1 MARLKLDIDTRC
13 LKNGAAQIRLRINHK
28 GTSAY
33 YGTGVY
39 IEPRYFIGS
48 SLYDPVS
55 RKAPTA
61 AVVRERVG
69 QMVGRVDE
77 FLNDTDRSVL
87 DRMTATDIREA
98 ALGVKR
104 RIGTDCMLGA
114 GRLSGTECVHG
125 AGRFNGFDS
134 VHGADLASVARFV
147 GSDVQ
152 ITNGAKRNAQTGC
165 LACRLVKNG
174 SIESGCPQ
182 AVGISGLRS
191 QTGSVTGGR
200 SQAGSIAG
208 RRVQTDFVAFFEE
221 YGESRRTGKTQ
232 DSYAYAAKV
241 LREYCEARR
250 MWSLTFIDIDYSR
263 LVDFARWLESTGRSH
278 ATRHM
283 LESYVRA
290 AYRDAQKRRLVS
302 RELDPYYDYSIKPV
316 PLKDIETLS
325 AKEMHALMV
334 CEPKLGGQRMGRDIA
349 LMSFYLCGAN
359 LIDLYEMQEGNECV
373 FVRHKIEHRYQR
385 DLHIR
390 IEPELAALVERY
402 KGDGMLLSFKAKYK
416 NYESFRHK
424 IAHRLRELS
433 GELGFS
439 VTMPKIRR
447 TWATIAGGLECP
459 EIVINKSLGH
469 LDTTVNRRFYDD
481 YDWSLTAKWNR
492 KIIDYIKQQ

>member
-1 MARLKLDIDTRC
+1 MDIDTRC

-39 IEPRYFIGS
+39 VEPKYFVGS

-55 RKAPTA
+55 RKAPSAT
-61 AVVRERVG
+61 VVRERVG

-104 RIGTDCMLGA
+104 RSA
-114 GRLSGTECVHG
+114 E
-125 AGRFNGFDS
+125 F
-134 VHGADLASVARFV
+134 ASVARFV
-147 GSDVQ
+147 GSEVQ
-152 ITNGAKRNAQTGC
+152 TTNGAKRNAQTG
-165 LACRLVKNG
+165 G
-174 SIESGCPQ
+174 
-182 AVGISGLRS
+182 
-191 QTGSVTGGR
+191 
-200 SQAGSIAG
+200 IAG
-208 RRVQTDFVAFFEE
+208 RMVQADFVAFFED
-221 YGESRRTGKTQ
+221 YGESRRTVKTQ

-250 MWSLTFIDIDYSR
+250 IGSLMFIDIDYSR

-316 PLKDIETLS
+316 PLKDIETLT

-359 LIDLYEMQEGNECV
+359 LIDLYEMQDGAECV

-385 DLHIR
+385 ELHIR

-402 KGDGMLLSFKAKYK
+402 KGDGMLLSFKEKYK

-433 GELGFS
+433 SELGFS

-469 LDTTVNRRFYDD
+469 LDSTVNRRFYDD
-481 YDWSLTAKWNR
+481 YDWNLTAKWNR
-492 KIIDYIKQQ
+492 MVIDYVLNA

>member
-1 MARLKLDIDTRC
+1 MARLKLDIDTRS

-39 IEPRYFIGS
+39 VEPRYFIGS

-69 QMVGRVDE
+69 QMVGRVDA

-87 DRMTATDIREA
+87 DSMTATDIREA

-104 RIGTDCMLGA
+104 RSGTDEVYGV
-114 GRLSGTECVHG
+114 GRLSGTDGVK
-125 AGRFNGFDS
+125 
-134 VHGADLASVARFV
+134 GADLASVARF
-147 GSDVQ
+147 GGLEVQ
-152 ITNGAKRNAQTGC
+152 TTNGAKRNAQTG
-165 LACRLVKNG
+165 G
-174 SIESGCPQ
+174 IEGRIAQ
-182 AVGISGLRS
+182 MGGIAGGRA
-191 QTGSVTGGR
+191 QTGGIT
-200 SQAGSIAG
+200 G
-208 RRVQTDFVAFFEE
+208 RRVQADFVAFFEE
-221 YGESRRTGKTQ
+221 YGESRRTVKTQ

-250 MWSLTFIDIDYSR
+250 MVSLTFMDIDYSR

-359 LIDLYEMQEGNECV
+359 LIDLYEMQDGNECI

-385 DLHIR
+385 ELHIR
-390 IEPELAALVERY
+390 IEPELSALVERY

-433 GELGFS
+433 VELGFS

-447 TWATIAGGLECP
+447 TWATIAGELECP
-459 EIVINKSLGH
+459 DSVINKSMGH
-469 LDTTVNRRFYDD
+469 VDATVNDRSYKD
-481 YDWSLTAKWNR
+481 YKWSQTAKWNR

>member
-13 LKNGAAQIRLRINHK
+13 IRNGAAQIRLRINHK

-33 YGTGVY
+33 VGTGVY
-39 IEPRYFIGS
+39 VEPRYFIGS

-77 FLNDTDRSVL
+77 FLNNTDRSVL
-87 DRMTATDIREA
+87 DSMTATDIRDA

-104 RIGTDCMLGA
+104 RSGTD
-114 GRLSGTECVHG
+114 CVHG
-125 AGRFNGFDS
+125 AGQFSGTDG
-134 VHGADLASVARFV
+134 VHGVYLAAVAHFG

-152 ITNGAKRNAQTGC
+152 ITNGAKRNAQTGGI
-165 LACRLVKNG
+165 AG
-174 SIESGCPQ
+174 SMSKTGSVSGGWSKTGSV
-182 AVGISGLRS
+182 AGGWS
-191 QTGSVTGGR
+191 QTGG
-200 SQAGSIAG
+200 IAG
-208 RRVQTDFVAFFEE
+208 RRGQTDFVAFFEQ
-221 YGESRRTGKTQ
+221 YGESRRTVKTQ

-250 MWSLTFIDIDYSR
+250 MVSLTFMDIDYSR

-316 PLKDIETLS
+316 PLKDIETLT
-325 AKEMHALMV
+325 ANEMHALMV
-334 CEPKLGGQRMGRDIA
+334 CEPRLGGQRMGRDIA

-385 DLHIR
+385 ELHIR

-433 GELGFS
+433 VELGFS

>member
-1 MARLKLDIDTRC
+1 MARLRLDIDTRS

-39 IEPRYFIGS
+39 VEPQYFVGS

-61 AVVRERVG
+61 AVIRERVG
-69 QMVGRVDE
+69 QMVGRVDD
-77 FLNDTDRSVL
+77 FIAQTDRSVL

-104 RIGTDCMLGA
+104 RGTDGA
-114 GRLSGTECVHG
+114 QG
-125 AGRFNGFDS
+125 AA
-134 VHGADLASVARFV
+134 VASVARSI
-147 GSDVQ
+147 GSEVQ
-152 ITNGAKRNAQTGC
+152 TTNGAKRNAQ
-165 LACRLVKNG
+165 K
-174 SIESGCPQ
+174 
-182 AVGISGLRS
+182 
-191 QTGSVTGGR
+191 
-200 SQAGSIAG
+200 GSIAG
-208 RRVQTDFVAFFEE
+208 SRSQTDFVTFFEQ
-221 YGESRRTGKTQ
+221 YGESRRTVKTQ
-232 DSYAYAAKV
+232 DSYAYAARV
-241 LREYCEARR
+241 LREYCGARR
-250 MWSLTFIDIDYSR
+250 LGSLTFVDIEYAR
-263 LVDFARWLESTGRSH
+263 LVDFARWLDSTDRSP

-290 AYRDAQKRRLVS
+290 AYKDAQKRRLVS
-302 RELDPYYDYSIKPV
+302 RDLDPYYDYSIKPV
-316 PLKDIETLS
+316 PLKDIETLT

-334 CEPKLGGQRMGRDIA
+334 CDPKLGGQRMGRDIA

-359 LIDLYEMQEGNECV
+359 LIDLYEMQDGKECV

-385 DLHIR
+385 ELHIR

-402 KGDGMLLSFKAKYK
+402 KGDGMLLAFKAKYP

-433 GELGFS
+433 GELGFA

-447 TWATIAGGLECP
+447 TWATIAGELECP
-459 EIVINKSLGH
+459 DSVINKSMGH
-469 LDTTVNRRFYDD
+469 VDATVNDRSYKD
-481 YDWSLTAKWNR
+481 YKWSQTANWNR
-492 KIIDYIKQQ
+492 KVIDYVLKA

>member
-33 YGTGVY
+33 FGTGVY
-39 IEPRYFIGS
+39 VEPRYFIGS

-61 AVVRERVG
+61 AIVRERVG

-87 DRMTATDIREA
+87 DSMTATDIREA

-104 RIGTDCMLGA
+104 RSGSDIVQCA
-114 GRLSGTECVHG
+114 GRLSGTDGVLVAE
-125 AGRFNGFDS
+125 
-134 VHGADLASVARFV
+134 LASVARF
-147 GSDVQ
+147 GCSEIQTTD
-152 ITNGAKRNAQTGC
+152 GAKRNAQTG
-165 LACRLVKNG
+165 G
-174 SIESGCPQ
+174 
-182 AVGISGLRS
+182 
-191 QTGSVTGGR
+191 
-200 SQAGSIAG
+200 IAG
-208 RRVQTDFVAFFEE
+208 RLVQTDFLAFFEE
-221 YGESRRTGKTQ
+221 YGESRRTVKTQ

-250 MWSLTFIDIDYSR
+250 MVSLTFMDIDYSR

-290 AYRDAQKRRLVS
+290 AYRDAQKRRMVS

-334 CEPKLGGQRMGRDIA
+334 CDPKLGGQRMGRDIA

-359 LIDLYEMQEGNECV
+359 LIDLYEMQDGKECV

-385 DLHIR
+385 ELHIR

-433 GELGFS
+433 VELGFS

>member
-33 YGTGVY
+33 VGTGVY
-39 IEPRYFIGS
+39 VEPRYFIGS

-104 RIGTDCMLGA
+104 RSWTDGVL
-114 GRLSGTECVHG
+114 
-125 AGRFNGFDS
+125 D
-134 VHGADLASVARFV
+134 ADVAAVARF
-147 GSDVQ
+147 GCSDVQ
-152 ITNGAKRNAQTGC
+152 TTNGAKRNAQTGGI
-165 LACRLVKNG
+165 AG
-174 SIESGCPQ
+174 SMAQMC
-182 AVGISGLRS
+182 GIAGGRE
-191 QTGSVTGGR
+191 QTGNVAGGQ
-200 SQAGSIAG
+200 SNAGRIAG
-208 RRVQTDFVAFFEE
+208 RRVQDDFVAFFEQ
-221 YGESRRTGKTQ
+221 YGESRRTVKTQ

-241 LREYCEARR
+241 LLEYCEARR
-250 MWSLTFIDIDYSR
+250 LGSLTFMDIDYSR

-359 LIDLYEMQEGNECV
+359 LIDLYEMQDGKECV

-385 DLHIR
+385 ELHIR

-447 TWATIAGGLECP
+447 TWATIAGGLECQ

>member
-39 IEPRYFIGS
+39 VEPRYFIGS

-69 QMVGRVDE
+69 QMVGMVDE

-104 RIGTDCMLGA
+104 RSGTDGVHGA
-114 GRLSGTECVHG
+114 GRLSWTEGVQC
-125 AGRFNGFDS
+125 AGRLSEMDGMLCT
-134 VHGADLASVARFV
+134 DLAAVARSV
-147 GSDVQ
+147 GSELQ
-152 ITNGAKRNAQTGC
+152 TTNGAKRNAQTGD
-165 LACRLVKNG
+165 
-174 SIESGCPQ
+174 I
-182 AVGISGLRS
+182 
-191 QTGSVTGGR
+191 
-200 SQAGSIAG
+200 AGSRG
-208 RRVQTDFVAFFEE
+208 KTDFVAFFED
-221 YGESRRTGKTQ
+221 YGESRRTIKTQ

-250 MWSLTFIDIDYSR
+250 MVSLTFMDIDYSR

-359 LIDLYEMQEGNECV
+359 LIDLYEMQDGQECV

-385 DLHIR
+385 ELHIR

-447 TWATIAGGLECP
+447 TWATIAGELECP
-459 EIVINKSLGH
+459 DSVINKSMGH
-469 LDTTVNRRFYDD
+469 VDATVNDRSYKD
-481 YDWSLTAKWNR
+481 YKWSQTADWNR

>member
-1 MARLKLDIDTRC
+1 MDIDTRC

-33 YGTGVY
+33 VGTGVY
-39 IEPRYFIGS
+39 VEPRYFIGS

-61 AVVRERVG
+61 SVVRERVG
-69 QMVGRVDE
+69 QMVGMVDE

-104 RIGTDCMLGA
+104 R
-114 GRLSGTECVHG
+114 SGSDVVHG
-125 AGRFNGFDS
+125 AGRLNVMDG
-134 VHGADLASVARFV
+134 VHGAELAAVARFC
-147 GSDVQ
+147 SSEVQ
-152 ITNGAKRNAQTGC
+152 TTNGAKRNAQTG
-165 LACRLVKNG
+165 G
-174 SIESGCPQ
+174 ME
-182 AVGISGLRS
+182 
-191 QTGSVTGGR
+191 
-200 SQAGSIAG
+200 G
-208 RRVQTDFVAFFEE
+208 RRVQADFVAFFED
-221 YGESRRTGKTQ
+221 YGESRRTVKTQ

-250 MWSLTFIDIDYSR
+250 MGSLTFMDIDYSR

-359 LIDLYEMQEGNECV
+359 LIALYEMQDGAECV

-385 DLHIR
+385 ELHIR

-416 NYESFRHK
+416 NYDSFRHK

-433 GELGFS
+433 SELGFS

-469 LDTTVNRRFYDD
+469 LDSTVNRRFYDD
-481 YDWSLTAKWNR
+481 YDWSLTSKWNR
-492 KIIDYIKQQ
+492 MVIDYVLNA

>member
-1 MARLKLDIDTRC
+1 MDIDTRC

-39 IEPRYFIGS
+39 VEPRYFIGS

-61 AVVRERVG
+61 AIVRERVG
-69 QMVGRVDE
+69 QMVGRLDE
-77 FLNDTDRSVL
+77 FINETDRSVL

-104 RIGTDCMLGA
+104 RSGSDGVIG
-114 GRLSGTECVHG
+114 SE
-125 AGRFNGFDS
+125 
-134 VHGADLASVARFV
+134 LAAVARFG
-147 GSDVQ
+147 GSEVQ
-152 ITNGAKRNAQTGC
+152 TTNGAKRNAQTG
-165 LACRLVKNG
+165 
-174 SIESGCPQ
+174 SIAVGRAQ
-182 AVGISGLRS
+182 AGGISGR
-191 QTGSVTGGR
+191 R
-200 SQAGSIAG
+200 MQA
-208 RRVQTDFVAFFEE
+208 DFVAFFEQ
-221 YGESRRTGKTQ
+221 YGESRRTVKTQ

-241 LREYCEARR
+241 LREYCETR
-250 MWSLTFIDIDYSR
+250 MLGSLTFVDIDYSR

-334 CEPKLGGQRMGRDIA
+334 YEPKLGGQRMGRDIA

-359 LIDLYEMQEGNECV
+359 LIDLYEMQDGKECV

-385 DLHIR
+385 ELHIR
-390 IEPELAALVERY
+390 IEPEFAALVERY

-433 GELGFS
+433 SELGFS

-469 LDTTVNRRFYDD
+469 LDSTVNRRFYDD

>member
-33 YGTGVY
+33 VGTGVY
-39 IEPRYFIGS
+39 VEPRYFVGS

-104 RIGTDCMLGA
+104 RSGTDGVHGA
-114 GRLSGTECVHG
+114 GRLSGTDGVI
-125 AGRFNGFDS
+125 D
-134 VHGADLASVARFV
+134 ADLASVARFC
-147 GSDVQ
+147 GSEVQ
-152 ITNGAKRNAQTGC
+152 ITNGAKRNAQTGS
-165 LACRLVKNG
+165 LAGRL
-174 SIESGCPQ
+174 
-182 AVGISGLRS
+182 A
-191 QTGSVTGGR
+191 QTGSL
-200 SQAGSIAG
+200 AG
-208 RRVQTDFVAFFEE
+208 RRANTGSFAGRLAETDFVSFFED
-221 YGESRRTGKTQ
+221 YGESRRTVKTQ

-241 LREYCEARR
+241 LREYCDARR
-250 MWSLTFIDIDYSR
+250 MVSLTFMDIDYSR

-316 PLKDIETLS
+316 PLKDIETLT

-334 CEPKLGGQRMGRDIA
+334 CEPKLGGHRMGRDIA
-349 LMSFYLCGAN
+349 MMSFYLCGAN

-385 DLHIR
+385 ELHIR

-447 TWATIAGGLECP
+447 TWATIAGCLECP

-469 LDTTVNRRFYDD
+469 LDSTVNRRFYDD

>member
-33 YGTGVY
+33 YGTCVY
-39 IEPRYFIGS
+39 VEPRYFIGS

-55 RKAPTA
+55 RKAPNA

-104 RIGTDCMLGA
+104 RSGTDGVKGA
-114 GRLSGTECVHG
+114 E
-125 AGRFNGFDS
+125 
-134 VHGADLASVARFV
+134 LAYVARFG
-147 GSDVQ
+147 GSEVQ
-152 ITNGAKRNAQTGC
+152 TTNGAKRNAQTG
-165 LACRLVKNG
+165 G
-174 SIESGCPQ
+174 
-182 AVGISGLRS
+182 
-191 QTGSVTGGR
+191 
-200 SQAGSIAG
+200 IAG
-208 RRVQTDFVAFFEE
+208 KRLHTDFVAFFEE
-221 YGESRRTGKTQ
+221 YGESRRTVKTQ

-250 MWSLTFIDIDYSR
+250 LWSLTFMDIDYSR

-316 PLKDIETLS
+316 PLKDIETLT

-359 LIDLYEMQEGNECV
+359 LIDLYEMQDGKECV

-385 DLHIR
+385 ELHIR

-424 IAHRLRELS
+424 IAHRMRELS
-433 GELGFS
+433 SELGFS

>member
-1 MARLKLDIDTRC
+1 MARLRLDIDTRS

-39 IEPRYFIGS
+39 VEPQYFVGS

-61 AVVRERVG
+61 AVIRERVG

-77 FLNDTDRSVL
+77 FLNETDRSVL

-104 RIGTDCMLGA
+104 RSGTDGVQGV
-114 GRLSGTECVHG
+114 GRLSGTDG
-125 AGRFNGFDS
+125 AQG
-134 VHGADLASVARFV
+134 ASVASV
-147 GSDVQ
+147 ASSIGSEVQ
-152 ITNGAKRNAQTGC
+152 TTIRAKRNAQTG
-165 LACRLVKNG
+165 
-174 SIESGCPQ
+174 
-182 AVGISGLRS
+182 
-191 QTGSVTGGR
+191 
-200 SQAGSIAG
+200 SIAG
-208 RRVQTDFVAFFEE
+208 RRSQTDFVTFFEQ
-221 YGESRRTGKTQ
+221 YGESRRTVKTQ
-232 DSYAYAAKV
+232 DSYAYAARV
-241 LREYCEARR
+241 LREYCGARR
-250 MWSLTFIDIDYSR
+250 LGSLTFVDIDYAR
-263 LVDFARWLESTGRSH
+263 LVDFARWLDSTDRSP

-290 AYRDAQKRRLVS
+290 AYKDAQKRRLVS
-302 RELDPYYDYSIKPV
+302 RDLDPYYDYSIKPV
-316 PLKDIETLS
+316 PLKDIETLT
-325 AKEMHALMV
+325 AKEMHALML

-349 LMSFYLCGAN
+349 MMSFYLCGAN
-359 LIDLYEMQEGNECV
+359 LIDLYEMQDGKECV

-385 DLHIR
+385 ELHIR

-402 KGDGMLLSFKAKYK
+402 KGDGMMLAFKAKYP

-447 TWATIAGGLECP
+447 TWATIAGELECP
-459 EIVINKSLGH
+459 DSVINKSMGH
-469 LDTTVNRRFYDD
+469 VDATVNDRSYKD
-481 YDWSLTAKWNR
+481 YKWSQTANWNR
-492 KIIDYIKQQ
+492 KIIDYIKRQ

>member
-39 IEPRYFIGS
+39 VEPRYFIGS

-104 RIGTDCMLGA
+104 RSGTDGVL
-114 GRLSGTECVHG
+114 V
-125 AGRFNGFDS
+125 AGRFSGVDG
-134 VHGADLASVARFV
+134 VLGAKLAAVARFG
-147 GSDVQ
+147 GSEVQ
-152 ITNGAKRNAQTGC
+152 ITNGAKRNAQTGS
-165 LACRLVKNG
+165 L
-174 SIESGCPQ
+174 
-182 AVGISGLRS
+182 
-191 QTGSVTGGR
+191 
-200 SQAGSIAG
+200 AG
-208 RRVQTDFVAFFEE
+208 RRVQTGSMEGRRVQADFVAFFKQ
-221 YGESRRTGKTQ
+221 YGESRRTVKTQ

-250 MWSLTFIDIDYSR
+250 LGSLTFMDIDYSR

-316 PLKDIETLS
+316 PLKDIETLT
-325 AKEMHALMV
+325 AKEMHSLMV

-359 LIDLYEMQEGNECV
+359 LIDLYEMKDGNECV

-385 DLHIR
+385 ELHIR

-433 GELGFS
+433 VELGFS

-447 TWATIAGGLECP
+447 TWATIAGCLECP

-469 LDTTVNRRFYDD
+469 LDSTVNRRFYDD

>member
-13 LKNGAAQIRLRINHK
+13 LKNGAAQIRLRINHTVK
-28 GTSAY
+28 SAY

-39 IEPRYFIGS
+39 VQPRYFIGS

-87 DRMTATDIREA
+87 DSMTATDIREA
-98 ALGVKR
+98 SLGVKR
-104 RIGTDCMLGA
+104 RSASDGVQCA
-114 GRLSGTECVHG
+114 E
-125 AGRFNGFDS
+125 
-134 VHGADLASVARFV
+134 LASVARF
-147 GSDVQ
+147 GGHEVQ
-152 ITNGAKRNAQTGC
+152 TTNGAKRNAQT
-165 LACRLVKNG
+165 
-174 SIESGCPQ
+174 
-182 AVGISGLRS
+182 
-191 QTGSVTGGR
+191 
-200 SQAGSIAG
+200 AGIAG
-208 RRVQTDFVAFFEE
+208 RLVQTDFVAFFEE
-221 YGESRRTGKTQ
+221 YGENRRTGKTQ

-241 LREYCEARR
+241 LREYCDARR
-250 MWSLTFIDIDYSR
+250 MVSLTFMDIDYSR

-278 ATRHM
+278 VTRHM

-316 PLKDIETLS
+316 PLKDIETLT

-334 CEPKLGGQRMGRDIA
+334 CEPKLGGHRMGRDIA

-359 LIDLYEMQEGNECV
+359 LIDLYEMQDGKECV

-385 DLHIR
+385 ELHIR
-390 IEPELAALVERY
+390 IEPELAALVELY
-402 KGDGMLLSFKAKYK
+402 KGDGMLLSFKEKYK

-433 GELGFS
+433 VELGFS

-469 LDTTVNRRFYDD
+469 LDSTVNRRFYDD

>member
-33 YGTGVY
+33 FGTGVY
-39 IEPRYFIGS
+39 VEPRYFIGS

-61 AVVRERVG
+61 AIVRERVG
-69 QMVGRVDE
+69 KMVGRVDE

-87 DRMTATDIREA
+87 DSMTATDIREA

-104 RIGTDCMLGA
+104 RSGSDIVQCA
-114 GRLSGTECVHG
+114 GRLSGTDGVLVAE
-125 AGRFNGFDS
+125 
-134 VHGADLASVARFV
+134 LASVARF
-147 GSDVQ
+147 GCSEIQTTD
-152 ITNGAKRNAQTGC
+152 GAKRNAQTGC
-165 LACRLVKNG
+165 
-174 SIESGCPQ
+174 I
-182 AVGISGLRS
+182 
-191 QTGSVTGGR
+191 
-200 SQAGSIAG
+200 AGSRAK
-208 RRVQTDFVAFFEE
+208 TDFVAFFEE
-221 YGESRRTGKTQ
+221 YGESRRTVKTQ

-241 LREYCEARR
+241 LREYCEARS
-250 MWSLTFIDIDYSR
+250 MGSLTFMDIDYSR
-263 LVDFARWLESTGRSH
+263 LVDFARWLERTGRSH

-290 AYRDAQKRRLVS
+290 AYRDAQKRHLVS

-349 LMSFYLCGAN
+349 LISFYLCGAN
-359 LIDLYEMQEGNECV
+359 LIDLYEMQYGEECV

-385 DLHIR
+385 ELHIR
-390 IEPELAALVERY
+390 IEPEFAALVERY

-433 GELGFS
+433 VELGFS

>member
-1 MARLKLDIDTRC
+1 MKLDIDTRC

-33 YGTGVY
+33 VGTGVY
-39 IEPRYFIGS
+39 VEPRYFIGS

-55 RKAPTA
+55 RKAPNA
-61 AVVRERVG
+61 AIVRERVG

-104 RIGTDCMLGA
+104 RSGTDCLHGA
-114 GRLSGTECVHG
+114 GRLSG
-125 AGRFNGFDS
+125 
-134 VHGADLASVARFV
+134 ADGVMGSELAVVARF
-147 GSDVQ
+147 GCSDVQ
-152 ITNGAKRNAQTGC
+152 IINGAKRNAQTG
-165 LACRLVKNG
+165 
-174 SIESGCPQ
+174 
-182 AVGISGLRS
+182 GI
-191 QTGSVTGGR
+191 
-200 SQAGSIAG
+200 AGSRAK
-208 RRVQTDFVAFFEE
+208 TDFVAFFEE
-221 YGESRRTGKTQ
+221 YGESRRTVKTQ
-232 DSYAYAAKV
+232 DSYAYAVKV
-241 LREYCEARR
+241 LREYCEAR
-250 MWSLTFIDIDYSR
+250 MLGSLTFMDIDYSR
-263 LVDFARWLESTGRSH
+263 LVDFARWLESTWRSH

-334 CEPKLGGQRMGRDIA
+334 CEPKLGGHRMGRDIA

-359 LIDLYEMQEGNECV
+359 LIDLYEMQDGKECV

-385 DLHIR
+385 ELHIR

-416 NYESFRHK
+416 NYDSFRHK

-433 GELGFS
+433 VELGFS

>member
-1 MARLKLDIDTRC
+1 MTRLKLDIDTRC

-33 YGTGVY
+33 VGTGVY
-39 IEPRYFIGS
+39 VEPRYFIGS

-55 RKAPTA
+55 RKAPNA
-61 AVVRERVG
+61 GIVRERVG

-77 FLNDTDRSVL
+77 FLNDTERSVL

-104 RIGTDCMLGA
+104 RSGMDGMLGTD
-114 GRLSGTECVHG
+114 
-125 AGRFNGFDS
+125 
-134 VHGADLASVARFV
+134 LAAVARSV
-147 GSDVQ
+147 GSEVQ
-152 ITNGAKRNAQTGC
+152 TTNVAKRNAQTGGI
-165 LACRLVKNG
+165 ACRRAQV
-174 SIESGCPQ
+174 
-182 AVGISGLRS
+182 
-191 QTGSVTGGR
+191 
-200 SQAGSIAG
+200 
-208 RRVQTDFVAFFEE
+208 DFVSFFED
-221 YGESRRTGKTQ
+221 YGESRRTVKTQ

-250 MWSLTFIDIDYSR
+250 MVSLTFMDIDYSR

-316 PLKDIETLS
+316 PLKDIETLT

-359 LIDLYEMQEGNECV
+359 LIDLYEMQDGKECV

-385 DLHIR
+385 ELHIR

-433 GELGFS
+433 VELGFS

-447 TWATIAGGLECP
+447 TWATIAGELECP
-459 EIVINKSLGH
+459 DSIINKSMGH
-469 LDTTVNRRFYDD
+469 VDSTVNDRSYKD
-481 YDWSLTAKWNR
+481 YKWSHTAEWNR

>member
-1 MARLKLDIDTRC
+1 MDIDTRC

-39 IEPRYFIGS
+39 VEPKYFVGS

-61 AVVRERVG
+61 AVVRDRVG

-77 FLNDTDRSVL
+77 FLSETDRSVL

-98 ALGVKR
+98 ALGVKSR
-104 RIGTDCMLGA
+104 SGTDGVHGA
-114 GRLSGTECVHG
+114 GRLSVDDGVLG
-125 AGRFNGFDS
+125 AE
-134 VHGADLASVARFV
+134 LAAVARF
-147 GSDVQ
+147 GFSEIQ
-152 ITNGAKRNAQTGC
+152 ITNGAKRNAQTG
-165 LACRLVKNG
+165 
-174 SIESGCPQ
+174 
-182 AVGISGLRS
+182 GIAGRIA
-191 QTGSVTGGR
+191 QTGSFAGGWSKTGG
-200 SQAGSIAG
+200 IAG

-221 YGESRRTGKTQ
+221 YGESKRTVKTQ

-250 MWSLTFIDIDYSR
+250 MGSLTFMDIDYSR

-316 PLKDIETLS
+316 PLKDIETMT

-359 LIDLYEMQEGNECV
+359 LIDLYEMQDGKECV

-385 DLHIR
+385 ELHIR

-402 KGDGMLLSFKAKYK
+402 KGDGMLLSFKEKYK

-433 GELGFS
+433 VELGFS

-447 TWATIAGGLECP
+447 TWATIAGELECP
-459 EIVINKSLGH
+459 DSVINKSMGH
-469 LDTTVNRRFYDD
+469 VDATVNDRSYKE
-481 YDWSLTAKWNR
+481 YKWSQTADWNR

>member
-1 MARLKLDIDTRC
+1 MDIDTRC

-39 IEPRYFIGS
+39 VEPRYFIGT

-61 AVVRERVG
+61 AIVRERVG
-69 QMVGRVDE
+69 QIVGSVDE

-104 RIGTDCMLGA
+104 RSGTDGVHGV
-114 GRLSGTECVHG
+114 GRLSGTDGVHG
-125 AGRFNGFDS
+125 VGRLSRSDG
-134 VHGADLASVARFV
+134 VQGADLASVARFC
-147 GSDVQ
+147 GSEAQ
-152 ITNGAKRNAQTGC
+152 TTNGAKINAQTG
-165 LACRLVKNG
+165 G
-174 SIESGCPQ
+174 
-182 AVGISGLRS
+182 
-191 QTGSVTGGR
+191 
-200 SQAGSIAG
+200 IAG
-208 RRVQTDFVAFFEE
+208 RRVQADFVAFFED

-250 MWSLTFIDIDYSR
+250 LGSLTFMDIDYSR

-316 PLKDIETLS
+316 PLKDIETLT

-334 CEPKLGGQRMGRDIA
+334 CEPKLGCQRMGLDIA

-359 LIDLYEMQEGNECV
+359 LIDLYEMQDGKECV

-385 DLHIR
+385 ELHIR

-447 TWATIAGGLECP
+447 TWATIAGELECP
-459 EIVINKSLGH
+459 DSIINKSMGH
-469 LDTTVNRRFYDD
+469 VDSTVNDRSYKD
-481 YDWSLTAKWNR
+481 YKWSQTADWNR

>member
-39 IEPRYFIGS
+39 VEPRYFIGS

-69 QMVGRVDE
+69 KMVRMVDE

-87 DRMTATDIREA
+87 DRMSATDIREA

-104 RIGTDCMLGA
+104 RSGTDGVHGA
-114 GRLSGTECVHG
+114 GLLSGTDGVHGVGRLSGTDGVLGE
-125 AGRFNGFDS
+125 
-134 VHGADLASVARFV
+134 DLASVARFV
-147 GSDVQ
+147 GSEVQ
-152 ITNGAKRNAQTGC
+152 TTNGAKRNAQTG
-165 LACRLVKNG
+165 
-174 SIESGCPQ
+174 
-182 AVGISGLRS
+182 GISGSRS
-191 QTGSVTGGR
+191 QMGSVAGGWSKTGG
-200 SQAGSIAG
+200 IAG
-208 RRVQTDFVAFFEE
+208 RRVQEDFVAFFEE
-221 YGESRRTGKTQ
+221 YGESRRTVKTQ

-241 LREYCEARR
+241 LREYCDARR
-250 MWSLTFIDIDYSR
+250 MWSLTFMDIDYSR
-263 LVDFARWLESTGRSH
+263 LVDFSRWLESTGRSH

-316 PLKDIETLS
+316 PLKDIETLT
-325 AKEMHALMV
+325 ANEMHALMV
-334 CEPKLGGQRMGRDIA
+334 CEPRLGGQRMGRDIA

-385 DLHIR
+385 ELHIR

-433 GELGFS
+433 VELGFS

>member
-1 MARLKLDIDTRC
+1 MDIDTRC

-33 YGTGVY
+33 VGTGVY
-39 IEPRYFIGS
+39 VEPRYFIGS

-87 DRMTATDIREA
+87 DSMTATDIREA
-98 ALGVKR
+98 ALGMKR
-104 RIGTDCMLGA
+104 RSGSDGVHGTGRMSGTDGEHCA
-114 GRLSGTECVHG
+114 GRLSGTDGVL
-125 AGRFNGFDS
+125 
-134 VHGADLASVARFV
+134 GADLASVARSV
-147 GSDVQ
+147 GSEVQ
-152 ITNGAKRNAQTGC
+152 TTNGAKRNAQTGC
-165 LACRLVKNG
+165 IAG
-174 SIESGCPQ
+174 S
-182 AVGISGLRS
+182 RS
-191 QTGSVTGGR
+191 KTGSVAGLWSQMGSVAGGLSKTGSVAVGWSHTGG
-200 SQAGSIAG
+200 IAG
-208 RRVQTDFVAFFEE
+208 KRVQTDFVAFFEE
-221 YGESRRTGKTQ
+221 YGESRRTVKTQ

-250 MWSLTFIDIDYSR
+250 LGSITFMDIDYSR

-316 PLKDIETLS
+316 PLKDIETLT

-359 LIDLYEMQEGNECV
+359 LIDMYEMQEGKECV

-385 DLHIR
+385 ELHIR

-433 GELGFS
+433 SELGFS

-447 TWATIAGGLECP
+447 TWATIAGCLECP

-469 LDTTVNRRFYDD
+469 LDSTVNRRFYDD

>member
-33 YGTGVY
+33 VGTGVY
-39 IEPRYFIGS
+39 VEPRYFIGS

-104 RIGTDCMLGA
+104 RSGTDGVHGA
-114 GRLSGTECVHG
+114 GRLSGTG
-125 AGRFNGFDS
+125 GL
-134 VHGADLASVARFV
+134 HGADLASVARFG
-147 GSDVQ
+147 GSEVQ
-152 ITNGAKRNAQTGC
+152 TTNVAKRNAQTGGI
-165 LACRLVKNG
+165 AGMMSQNG
-174 SIESGCPQ
+174 SVAG
-182 AVGISGLRS
+182 GLSKTGSVAGALSKTGSVAGGWS
-191 QTGSVTGGR
+191 QTGG
-200 SQAGSIAG
+200 IAG
-208 RRVQTDFVAFFEE
+208 RRVQTDFVAFFED
-221 YGESRRTGKTQ
+221 YGESRRTVKTQ

-250 MWSLTFIDIDYSR
+250 IGSLTFMDIDYSR

-385 DLHIR
+385 ELHIR
-390 IEPELAALVERY
+390 IEPELAALVELY
-402 KGDGMLLSFKAKYK
+402 KGDGMLLSFKGKYK

-433 GELGFS
+433 SELGFS

-447 TWATIAGGLECP
+447 TWATIAGELECP
-459 EIVINKSLGH
+459 DSIINKSMGH
-469 LDTTVNRRFYDD
+469 VDSTVNDRSYKD
-481 YDWSLTAKWNR
+481 YKWSHTAEWNR

>member
-39 IEPRYFIGS
+39 VEPRYFIGT

-55 RKAPTA
+55 RKAPTS

-69 QMVGRVDE
+69 QMVGLVDE
-77 FLNDTDRSVL
+77 FLSETDRSVL

-104 RIGTDCMLGA
+104 K
-114 GRLSGTECVHG
+114 
-125 AGRFNGFDS
+125 S
-134 VHGADLASVARFV
+134 VDDGVQGADLASVARFG
-147 GSDVQ
+147 GSEAQ
-152 ITNGAKRNAQTGC
+152 TTNGAKINAQTG
-165 LACRLVKNG
+165 G
-174 SIESGCPQ
+174 
-182 AVGISGLRS
+182 
-191 QTGSVTGGR
+191 
-200 SQAGSIAG
+200 IAG
-208 RRVQTDFVAFFEE
+208 RRVQADFVAFFEE
-221 YGESRRTGKTQ
+221 YGESRRTVKTQ

-250 MWSLTFIDIDYSR
+250 LGSMTFMDIDYSR

-316 PLKDIETLS
+316 PLKDIDTLS
-325 AKEMHALMV
+325 ANEMHALMV

-359 LIDLYEMQEGNECV
+359 LIDIYEMQDGKECV

-385 DLHIR
+385 ELHIR

-433 GELGFS
+433 MELGFS

-469 LDTTVNRRFYDD
+469 HDTTVNRRFYDD

-492 KIIDYIKQQ
+492 MVIDYVLNA

>member
-1 MARLKLDIDTRC
+1 MDIDTRC

-33 YGTGVY
+33 VGTGVY
-39 IEPRYFIGS
+39 VEPRYFIGS

-55 RKAPTA
+55 RKAPNA
-61 AVVRERVG
+61 AIMRERVG

-77 FLNDTDRSVL
+77 FLNDTERSVL
-87 DRMTATDIREA
+87 DRMTASDIREA

-104 RIGTDCMLGA
+104 RIGTDGVKGA
-114 GRLSGTECVHG
+114 E
-125 AGRFNGFDS
+125 
-134 VHGADLASVARFV
+134 LASVARFV
-147 GSDVQ
+147 GSEVQ
-152 ITNGAKRNAQTGC
+152 TTNGAKRNAQTG
-165 LACRLVKNG
+165 G
-174 SIESGCPQ
+174 
-182 AVGISGLRS
+182 
-191 QTGSVTGGR
+191 
-200 SQAGSIAG
+200 IAG
-208 RRVQTDFVAFFEE
+208 KRVQTDFVAFFEE
-221 YGESRRTGKTQ
+221 YGESRRTVKTQ

-250 MWSLTFIDIDYSR
+250 LWSLTFMDIDYSR

-316 PLKDIETLS
+316 PLKDIDTLT

-334 CEPKLGGQRMGRDIA
+334 CEPKLGCQRMGRDIA

-359 LIDLYEMQEGNECV
+359 LIDLYEMQDGQECV

-385 DLHIR
+385 ELHIR

-402 KGDGMLLSFKAKYK
+402 KGDEMLLSFKEKYK

-433 GELGFS
+433 VELGFS

>member
-13 LKNGAAQIRLRINHK
+13 LKNGEAQIRLRINHK

-33 YGTGVY
+33 VGTGVY
-39 IEPRYFIGS
+39 VEPRYFIGS

-104 RIGTDCMLGA
+104 RSGTDGVHGA
-114 GRLSGTECVHG
+114 GRLSGTDGVQG
-125 AGRFNGFDS
+125 AE
-134 VHGADLASVARFV
+134 LAAVARFG
-147 GSDVQ
+147 GSEVQ
-152 ITNGAKRNAQTGC
+152 ITNGTKRNAQTGSFAGR
-165 LACRLVKNG
+165 LAQTG
-174 SIESGCPQ
+174 SIDG
-182 AVGISGLRS
+182 GWS
-191 QTGSVTGGR
+191 QTGSVSGGWSQTGSVAGGW
-200 SQAGSIAG
+200 SQEGGITG
-208 RRVQTDFVAFFEE
+208 RRGQTDFVAFFEE
-221 YGESRRTGKTQ
+221 YGESRRTVKTQ

-250 MWSLTFIDIDYSR
+250 MVSLTFMDIDYSR

-290 AYRDAQKRRLVS
+290 AYRDAQKRRMVS

-316 PLKDIETLS
+316 PLKDIETLT

-334 CEPKLGGQRMGRDIA
+334 YEPKLGGQRMGRDIA

-359 LIDLYEMQEGNECV
+359 LIDLYEMQDSQECV

-385 DLHIR
+385 ELHIR

-433 GELGFS
+433 VELGFS

-447 TWATIAGGLECP
+447 TWATIAGALECP

-469 LDTTVNRRFYDD
+469 LDSTVNRRFYDD

>member
-39 IEPRYFIGS
+39 VEPRYFIGS

-69 QMVGRVDE
+69 QIVGRVDE

-98 ALGVKR
+98 ALGMKR
-104 RIGTDCMLGA
+104 RSGTDGVHGV
-114 GRLSGTECVHG
+114 GRLSGTDGVHG
-125 AGRFNGFDS
+125 VGRLSGSDG
-134 VHGADLASVARFV
+134 VQGADLASVARFG
-147 GSDVQ
+147 GSEAQ
-152 ITNGAKRNAQTGC
+152 TTNGAKINAQTG
-165 LACRLVKNG
+165 G
-174 SIESGCPQ
+174 
-182 AVGISGLRS
+182 
-191 QTGSVTGGR
+191 
-200 SQAGSIAG
+200 IAG
-208 RRVQTDFVAFFEE
+208 RRVQADFIAFFEQ

-250 MWSLTFIDIDYSR
+250 LGSLTFVDIDYSR

-290 AYRDAQKRRLVS
+290 AYRDAQKRRMVS

-334 CEPKLGGQRMGRDIA
+334 FEPKLGGQRMGRDIA

-359 LIDLYEMQEGNECV
+359 LIDLYEMQDGKECV

-385 DLHIR
+385 ELHIR

-433 GELGFS
+433 SELGFS

-447 TWATIAGGLECP
+447 TWATIAGELECP
-459 EIVINKSLGH
+459 DSVINKSMGH
-469 LDTTVNRRFYDD
+469 VDATVNDRSYKD
-481 YDWSLTAKWNR
+481 YKWSQTADWNR

>member
-33 YGTGVY
+33 VGTGVY
-39 IEPRYFIGS
+39 VEPRYFIGS

-104 RIGTDCMLGA
+104 RSGTDCMLGA
-114 GRLSGTECVHG
+114 GRLSGTEG
-125 AGRFNGFDS
+125 
-134 VHGADLASVARFV
+134 VHGADLAAVARSV

-152 ITNGAKRNAQTGC
+152 ITNGAKRN
-165 LACRLVKNG
+165 
-174 SIESGCPQ
+174 
-182 AVGISGLRS
+182 S
-191 QTGSVTGGR
+191 QTGGI
-200 SQAGSIAG
+200 AGSRSKTGSVSGEWSKTGSVACGWSKTGSLTG
-208 RRVQTDFVAFFEE
+208 RRVKTDFVAFFED
-221 YGESRRTGKTQ
+221 YGDSRRTVKTQ
-232 DSYAYAAKV
+232 DSYSYAAKV

-250 MWSLTFIDIDYSR
+250 LVSLTFMDIDYSR

-302 RELDPYYDYSIKPV
+302 REFDPYYDYSIKPV

-359 LIDLYEMQEGNECV
+359 LIDLYEMQDGKECV

-385 DLHIR
+385 ELHIR

-433 GELGFS
+433 RELGFS

-469 LDTTVNRRFYDD
+469 HDTTVNRRFYDD
-481 YDWSLTAKWNR
+481 YDWSLTSKWNR
-492 KIIDYIKQQ
+492 MVIDYVLNA

>member
-33 YGTGVY
+33 VGTGVY
-39 IEPRYFIGS
+39 VEPRYFIGS

-61 AVVRERVG
+61 AIVRERVG

-104 RIGTDCMLGA
+104 RSGTDGVHGA
-114 GRLSGTECVHG
+114 GRLSGTDGVQG
-125 AGRFNGFDS
+125 AKLAAVVRFG
-134 VHGADLASVARFV
+134 
-147 GSDVQ
+147 GSEVQ
-152 ITNGAKRNAQTGC
+152 ITNGTKRNAQTG
-165 LACRLVKNG
+165 
-174 SIESGCPQ
+174 
-182 AVGISGLRS
+182 GIAS
-191 QTGSVTGGR
+191 
-200 SQAGSIAG
+200 
-208 RRVQTDFVAFFEE
+208 RRGQKDFVAFFEE
-221 YGESRRTGKTQ
+221 YGESRRTIKTQ

-250 MWSLTFIDIDYSR
+250 LGSLTFMDIDYSR

-316 PLKDIETLS
+316 PLKDIDTLT

-334 CEPKLGGQRMGRDIA
+334 CEPKLDGQRMGRDIA

-359 LIDLYEMQEGNECV
+359 LIDLYEMQDRNECV

-385 DLHIR
+385 ELHIR

-433 GELGFS
+433 VELGFS